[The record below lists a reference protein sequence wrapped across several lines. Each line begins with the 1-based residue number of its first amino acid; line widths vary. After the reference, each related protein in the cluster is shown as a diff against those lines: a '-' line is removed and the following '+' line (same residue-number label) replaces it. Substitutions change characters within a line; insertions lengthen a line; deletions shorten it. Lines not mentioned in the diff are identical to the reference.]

1 MFAHDAPSP
10 TTAQLMIAPKEFAR
24 RRRQLMRMA
33 GNDSIVIVA
42 AAPERMRNNDAHYPY
57 RQDSDFHYLTGF
69 AEPDAVL
76 VLVPARAASET
87 ILFCRERDRERE
99 RWDGPRVGT
108 DGAIAT
114 LGMDDAFPIDDIDDI
129 LPGLIEGR
137 SRVYYHFGRDTEFD
151 LKLIGWV
158 NRVRAQVRQGAKP
171 PHEFVALSH
180 LLHDLRLYKS
190 RGELRLMRKAA
201 KIAAAAHVRA
211 MHAARP
217 GMNEHE
223 VEAELLH
230 TFRSNG
236 AVPSYE
242 PIVGG
247 GANGCVL
254 HYRANNAPLRDG
266 DLLLIDAGAEYQCY
280 ASDITRT
287 FPTNGR
293 YSPEQRALYDIVLA
307 AQLAGIDEVRAGRPF
322 DAYHDAAVRS
332 ITRGLIKLGLLQ
344 GSIERNLREHTYRKF
359 YMHKTGHWLG
369 LDVHDVGDYRIDG
382 EFRLLEPGMVVT
394 VEPGIYIAPDQ
405 KGVPARFRG
414 IGIRIEDDV
423 VVTNGDPEVISAGAP
438 KDPDVIETLMA
449 RQ

>member
-1 MFAHDAPSP
+1 
-10 TTAQLMIAPKEFAR
+10 MIEPKEYAR

-33 GNDSIVIVA
+33 GPDAIVIVA
-42 AAPERMRNNDAHYPY
+42 AAPERVRNNDAHYPY

-69 AEPDAVL
+69 GEPDAVL
-76 VLVPARAASET
+76 ALVPGRKAAEA

-99 RWDGPRVGT
+99 RWDGARAGPE
-108 DGAIAT
+108 GATAAF
-114 LGMDDAFPIDDIDDI
+114 GMDDAFPIDDIDDI

-137 SRVYYHFGRDTEFD
+137 TRVYYHFGRDSEFD

-158 NRVRAQVRQGAKP
+158 NRVRALVRQGARP

-201 KIAAAAHVRA
+201 GIAAAAHVRA
-211 MHAARP
+211 MRATRP
-217 GMNEHE
+217 GMNEHA

-230 TFRSNG
+230 AFRREG

-254 HYRANNAPLRDG
+254 HYRANNAELRDG

-287 FPTNGR
+287 FPVNGR
-293 YSPEQRALYDIVLA
+293 FSAEQRALYDIVLA
-307 AQLAGIDEVRAGRPF
+307 AQLAAIDEVRAGRPF
-322 DAYHDAAVRS
+322 DACHEAAVRM
-332 ITRGLIKLGLLQ
+332 ITKGLCKLGLLG
-344 GSIERNLREHTYRKF
+344 GSVEKNLREHSYRKF

-382 EFRLLEPGMVVT
+382 EFRVLEPGMVVT
-394 VEPGIYIAPDQ
+394 VEPGLYIAPDQ

-423 VVTNGDPEVISAGAP
+423 VVTTGEPEVISAAAP
-438 KDPDVIETLMA
+438 KDADAIEALMA
-449 RQ
+449 GA